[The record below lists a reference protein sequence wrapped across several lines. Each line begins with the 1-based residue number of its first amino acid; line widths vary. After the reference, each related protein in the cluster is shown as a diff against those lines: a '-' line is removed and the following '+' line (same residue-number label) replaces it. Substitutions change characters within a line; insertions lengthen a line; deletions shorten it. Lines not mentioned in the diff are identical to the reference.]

1 MNLVRRVEWAVLSAL
16 LGAGAPGSQATVAG
30 GQHRQHF
37 GAQVISFLL
46 KVKQAHRGVAEMTDA
61 CDTQLTP
68 GTPLL
73 LTLLINLD
81 DSSREAGP
89 ASAEKEL
96 R

>member
-1 MNLVRRVEWAVLSAL
+1 MLSL
-16 LGAGAPGSQATVAG
+16 LCWEPGHPEEATVAG

-37 GAQVISFLL
+37 GVQVISFLL
-46 KVKQAHRGVAEMTDA
+46 KVEQAHRGVAEMTNA

>member
-1 MNLVRRVEWAVLSAL
+1 MLSL
-16 LGAGAPGSQATVAG
+16 LCWERGHPEEATAAG

-37 GAQVISFLL
+37 GVQVISFLL